1 MDTTP
6 PCISAAL
13 TSRVRATV
21 QALDSEFGSHP
32 FHVNEAMSI
41 GVAHDRVVRACGA
54 GAFHRLGGGWY
65 ARAAVAGD
73 QLARA
78 EARLWVLH
86 RNNPGVVACGRSAA
100 AIWGLPLPPVP
111 EPTARASVDMGGAGL
126 EVAFVSGSGGLR
138 GQRGDVLARR
148 WSVPE
153 DHVTRGPRGEPVTDP
168 LRTAIDVTRGCSLA
182 LALGPL
188 DAALRLMLSR
198 GTPVEEGI
206 RSLRTRCA
214 DLAGGHGISIVARA
228 IAHADAR
235 AESPLESLV
244 RGRIIE
250 AGLPVPCLQVPL
262 VGASGRRYRADMA
275 MDLPGEPEGSYRLL
289 IEADGLSKYATV
301 EDLAEEKRRQHDL
314 ERQGHVFVR
323 VLFREALWS
332 PATFTDEISR
342 LLDTSHD

>member
-1 MDTTP
+1 MDTSHP
-6 PCISAAL
+6 YVPGAV
-13 TSRVRATV
+13 TSRLRATAH
-21 QALDSEFGSHP
+21 ALAAAFGSRP
-32 FHVNEAMSI
+32 FHVDEAKSI

-54 GAFHRLGGGWY
+54 GALHRLGGGWY
-65 ARAAVAGD
+65 TSAAVAGD

-86 RNNPGVVACGRSAA
+86 RHNPGVVACGRSAA
-100 AIWGLPLPPVP
+100 AIWGLPLPPVA
-111 EPTARASVDMGGAGL
+111 EPTARTSVDIGGAAL
-126 EVAFVSGSGGLR
+126 EVAFLSGSGGLR

-153 DHVTRGPRGEPVTDP
+153 HHVTRGPRGEPVTDL

-198 GTPVEEGI
+198 GIPFAEGI

-214 DLAGGHGISIVARA
+214 DLAGAHGVSIVARA
-228 IAHADAR
+228 IPHADPR

-250 AGLPVPCLQVPL
+250 AGLPAPCLQVPV
-262 VGASGRRYRADMA
+262 VGASGRRYRADMGL
-275 MDLPGEPEGSYRLL
+275 DLPGEPEGSYRLL
-289 IEADGLSKYATV
+289 IEADGLSKYARV

-314 ERQGHVFVR
+314 EHQGHIFVR
-323 VLFREALWS
+323 ALFREALWH

-342 LLDTSHD
+342 LLDASHE